1 MKQNKVLTELKK
13 NLLEEEM
20 EKNIIIERLRMIYA
34 YLKEAEKMIDENWP
48 KDKKGKAFE
57 LLTGAWVIIGASIN
71 IFEEILD
78 IKKEEE
84 K

>member
-13 NLLEEEM
+13 NLFKEEM

-57 LLTGAWVIIGASIN
+57 LLTDAWVIIGASIN
-71 IFEEILD
+71 ILEEILD